1 METVLFK
8 SEERKSIQEVAAVLR
23 QIADRVE
30 GGEVV
35 LTRGTEEVRLNLPS
49 NVTLELKVEEET
61 KKNTKKSLEIEIEW
75 PENGEEQGSQEVGI
89 G

>member
-75 PENGEEQGSQEVGI
+75 PENEEEQGSQEVGI